1 VEDGTSTSTHGKGVA
16 GLMKR
21 LWVKKRRKR
30 QKRCYR
36 KGRRKDR
43 SHGYEEKAVKAGE
56 EYELWED
63 EHPNR
68 HHRYDS
74 HEG

>member
-1 VEDGTSTSTHGKGVA
+1 
-16 GLMKR
+16 MKR

-43 SHGYEEKAVKAGE
+43 SHGYEEKTLKAGE
-56 EYELWED
+56 GNELWED
-63 EHPNR
+63 EHPDR
-68 HHRYDS
+68 HCRHDINN
-74 HEG
+74 GQ

>member
-1 VEDGTSTSTHGKGVA
+1 
-16 GLMKR
+16 MKR

-68 HHRYDS
+68 HHR
-74 HEG
+74 